1 MSCCQNNTLAT
12 AYSDQYVE
20 TLFGTNSRTSKTY
33 ERLTQARNW
42 PNEQTKEGFC
52 GSCPRKNTTGM
63 VVFIPG
69 VF

>member
-1 MSCCQNNTLAT
+1 MSCCGNNTLNKV
-12 AYSDQYVE
+12 YSDELSPTYRRLAYANQ
-20 TLFGTNSRTSKTY
+20 NSRQWAS
-33 ERLTQARNW
+33 
-42 PNEQTKEGFC
+42 EQTKEGFC